1 MTPAATPGTAIP
13 GAAEL
18 AADQAAI
25 PVLVFSAEARCLWA
39 NTQAEEWL
47 GLSMRHMRKS
57 RFGTLSAT
65 CAHLANI
72 IEQACAANRTVVALG
87 RMLGGQ
93 GPFDVHARWSDEH
106 SQLILSVLPHQE
118 TGAKASEAPALGFG
132 RMLAHELKNP
142 LASVR
147 GAAQLIRRETDL
159 DGARDL
165 ARLIIDDV
173 DRITR
178 LADHW
183 SRVGDIQLGPNSE
196 INLNL
201 LAVNAMDSLHRAD
214 PATKGVLKDNFDP
227 SLPTI
232 SGDPDL
238 LMQAVLNLLQNAF
251 DAVKPDPAAEIIV
264 ETRFDAGPK
273 SRTGGNPTPLVL
285 SVRDNGPGIPDTLG
299 SGIFTPFVTTK
310 PAGEGLGLAFSA
322 RIAALHH
329 GQIDFESQPG
339 RTLFNIRLPIAKKDM
354 P

>member
-1 MTPAATPGTAIP
+1 MTTLDPPGPAN
-13 GAAEL
+13 L

-25 PVLVFSAEARCLWA
+25 PILVFCAEARCVWA

-47 GLSMRHMRKS
+47 GLSIRHMRKG
-57 RFGTLSAT
+57 RFGILSPV
-65 CAHLANI
+65 CAHLADI
-72 IEQACAANRTVVALG
+72 IEQACGTRRTVVALG
-87 RMLGGQ
+87 RMLGGD

-106 SQLILSVLPHQE
+106 EQLILSVLPHQE
-118 TGAKASEAPALGFG
+118 VGAKASEAPALGFG

-147 GAAQLIRRETDL
+147 GAAQLIRRETDME
-159 DGARDL
+159 GARDL
-165 ARLIIDDV
+165 ARLIIQDV

-183 SRVGDIQLGPNSE
+183 SRVGDIQLGPRSE

-201 LAVNAMDSLHRAD
+201 LAVSAMDSLHRAD
-214 PATKGVLKDNFDP
+214 TATRGVMRDNFDP
-227 SLPTI
+227 SLPVI
-232 SGDPDL
+232 AGDPDL

-251 DAVKPDPAAEIIV
+251 DAVRNDPSAEIVV

-285 SVRDNGPGIPDTLG
+285 SVRDNGPGIPETLG

-322 RIAALHH
+322 RIAALHE
-329 GQIDFESQPG
+329 GQIDFESQAG
-339 RTLFNIRLPIAKKDM
+339 RTVFNIRLPIARKD
-354 P
+354 PK